1 MLHVARSESLRGPF
15 ARRTCFGA
23 VPPEIAFRRHLI
35 LPQDNACLP
44 GPGQSS
50 AKASRDT
57 GIAQR
62 ERRVRTARGCIMIM
76 MVIGVKVDGGPTH
89 AALHGGRLSGSRA

>member
-1 MLHVARSESLRGPF
+1 
-15 ARRTCFGA
+15 

-44 GPGQSS
+44 GAQANLRRKRP
-50 AKASRDT
+50 ATLASPNAN
-57 GIAQR
+57 GAC